1 MAKYTYKRFVRNP
14 DLKPFRLQER
24 DVELLRLLADYRFL
38 DTYQIASLQPRGLRN
53 LRRRLQYLFHAGLVD
68 RPPRQ
73 HDLLKPPMPMVY
85 GLANK
90 GADTLAQ
97 VLEIDRAKIDWQT
110 KNKEAGLPYIDHT
123 LMIANFRATLTL
135 ALQSSD
141 RSHLVNWKQGPDLKA
156 TLKVKGHAMAV
167 VPDGF
172 FTLESKGRLEHFLLE
187 ADRST
192 MTTSRY
198 FGKLRAYW
206 LWWKTGG
213 HQRKFGI
220 PRFRVL
226 TLTTSE
232 KRKENLR
239 RLAKDA
245 DDGKRGSPMFLFAC
259 NKSFCLEEPA
269 TILRPIWQSP
279 INDVWHSLFGHSTA

>member
-1 MAKYTYKRFVRNP
+1 M
-14 DLKPFRLQER
+14 QQR
-24 DVELLRLLADYRFL
+24 DVELLKLLADYRFL
-38 DTYQIASLQPRGLRN
+38 DTYQIASLQPRGPRN

-73 HDLLKPPMPMVY
+73 HDFLKPPMPLVY

-90 GADTLAQ
+90 GADTLAH
-97 VLEIDRAKIDWQT
+97 VLQIERGKIDWQT
-110 KNKEAGLPYIDHT
+110 KNREAGLPYIDHT

-135 ALQSSD
+135 ALQSLD
-141 RSHLVNWKQGPDLKA
+141 RSRLLTWKQGPDLKA
-156 TLKVKGHAMAV
+156 TVKVKGHTMAV

-172 FTLESKGRLEHFLLE
+172 FALESKGHLQHFLLE

-198 FGKLRAYW
+198 FRKLRAYW
-206 LWWKTGG
+206 LWWKSGG
-213 HQRKFGI
+213 HQRKFAI
-220 PRFRVL
+220 SRFRVL

-245 DDGKRGSPMFLFAC
+245 DDGRRGSPMFLFAC
-259 NKSFCLEEPA
+259 DKSFRLEDPQ
-269 TILRPIWQSP
+269 TILEPIWQSP
-279 INDVWHSLFGHSTA
+279 ANNTFQPILG

>member
-1 MAKYTYKRFVRNP
+1 MAKYAYKRFVRNP
-14 DLKPFRLQER
+14 NLRPFRMQER
-24 DVELLRLLADYRFL
+24 DIQLLQLLADYRFL
-38 DTYQIASLQPRGLRN
+38 DTHQIASLQPRGLRN

-73 HDLLKPPMPMVY
+73 HDFLKPPMPLVY

-90 GADTLAQ
+90 GADTLAE
-97 VLEIDRAKIDWQT
+97 VLQIDRGKIDWQT

-123 LMIANFRATLTL
+123 LMIADFRATLTL
-135 ALQSSD
+135 AMQSLD
-141 RSHLVNWKQGPDLKA
+141 RSRLLTWKQGPDLKA
-156 TLKVKGHAMAV
+156 TVKVKGHTMAV

-172 FTLESKGRLEHFLLE
+172 FALESKGHLQHFFLE

-192 MTTSRY
+192 MTTRR
-198 FGKLRAYW
+198 FFRKLRAYW
-206 LWWKTGG
+206 LWWRTGG

-220 PRFRVL
+220 SRFRVL

-239 RLAKDA
+239 KLARDA
-245 DDGKRGSPMFLFAC
+245 DDERRGSPMFLFAC
-259 NKSFCLEEPA
+259 NKSFSIEDPQ
-269 TILRPIWQSP
+269 TILHPIWQSP
-279 INDVWHSLFGHSTA
+279 GDGGWHSISG

>member
-1 MAKYTYKRFVRNP
+1 M
-14 DLKPFRLQER
+14 QER
-24 DVELLRLLADYRFL
+24 DVELLQLLADYRFL

-73 HDLLKPPMPMVY
+73 HDFLKPPMPLVY

-97 VLEIDRAKIDWQT
+97 VLQIDRGKIDWQT
-110 KNKEAGLPYIDHT
+110 KNREAGLPYIDHT

-135 ALQSSD
+135 AMQSLD
-141 RSHLVNWKQGPDLKA
+141 RSRLLTWKQGPDLKA
-156 TLKVKGHAMAV
+156 TVKMEGRMVAV
-167 VPDGF
+167 VPDGVF
-172 FTLESKGRLEHFLLE
+172 SLESRGHLQHFLLE

-192 MTTSRY
+192 MTTKRY
-198 FGKLRAYW
+198 LRKLRAYW

-213 HQRKFGI
+213 HQRKFNI
-220 PRFRVL
+220 PRFRIL

-232 KRKENLR
+232 RRKANLR
-239 RLAKDA
+239 RLARDA
-245 DDGKRGSPMFLFAC
+245 DDGRRGSPMFLFAC
-259 NKSFCLEEPA
+259 SKSFSLEDPQ
-269 TILRPIWQSP
+269 TILQPIWQTP
-279 INDVWHSLFGHSTA
+279 LNDTLYALLDESY

>member
-1 MAKYTYKRFVRNP
+1 MAKYTYKRFARNP
-14 DLKPFRLQER
+14 DLKPFRMQER

-73 HDLLKPPMPMVY
+73 HDFLKPPMPLVY

-90 GADTLAQ
+90 GADTLAE
-97 VLEIDRAKIDWQT
+97 VLEIDRGKIDWQT
-110 KNKEAGLPYIDHT
+110 KNREAGLPYIDHT
-123 LMIANFRATLTL
+123 LMISRFRATLTL
-135 ALQSSD
+135 ALNSLGDTCMTTWQE
-141 RSHLVNWKQGPDLKA
+141 GPRLKA
-156 TLKVKGHAMAV
+156 GVKFKGQRLAV

-172 FTLESKGRLEHFLLE
+172 FTIEHKGQDHHFFLE

-192 MTTSRY
+192 MTNGR
-198 FGKLRAYW
+198 FFRKLRAYW
-206 LWWKTGG
+206 LWWKAGG
-213 HQRKFGI
+213 HKRKFGI

-226 TLTTSE
+226 TVTTSE

-239 RLAKDA
+239 KLARLA

-259 NKSFCLEEPA
+259 DKSFSLDDPQ
-269 TILRPIWQSP
+269 TILQPIWRTP
-279 INDVWHSLFGHSTA
+279 LNDTVHPLLSDLH